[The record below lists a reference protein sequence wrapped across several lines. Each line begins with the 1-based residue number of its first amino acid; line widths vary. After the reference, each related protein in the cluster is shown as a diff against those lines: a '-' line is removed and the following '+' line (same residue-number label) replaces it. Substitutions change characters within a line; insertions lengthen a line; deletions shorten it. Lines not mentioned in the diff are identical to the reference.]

1 MIPADEDDPAEDQ
14 DGRGDQKEHVAD
26 VQEPNDND
34 NNDDKKDK
42 DYQGDDIVDIN
53 CLCSGAL

>member
-34 NNDDKKDK
+34 NNDDKDE
-42 DYQGDDIVDIN
+42 DNQGDDIWI
-53 CLCSGAL
+53 